1 MNPSSKRNRHTKMYV
16 LLILLS
22 LGFSTLAQSPKTY
35 TPKLQKVTVYLQG
48 AHLYYNE
55 NVTLQAGN
63 NELIFENI
71 SPYINVASLQAASKG
86 AVVMEV
92 KHQIKYKEKA
102 IATRKYDKEIE
113 NVLDSLEDI
122 AYAMKDID
130 NKVYVLETEKS
141 MLMNNRIIKGQQ
153 LRDSLPTLRDGMAFL
168 KEKLNSIYEQS
179 LKLERMKAK
188 LQKQKNKLDTRY
200 SSLLLLQSGQEVFN
214 RTAAQQVNQVVV
226 TLFCDAATTTQV
238 NFNYFV
244 QNASWVPVYDLQAT
258 SSTNNFNLKYFA
270 NVAQSTG
277 VEWTSVPL
285 TLSTSNPT
293 ETNVKPELSPWYL
306 SFMEY
311 LRNDKLSKTLSNARV
326 PMQMESLSI
335 KKKSNSDGYDD
346 VEEDQKYVQ
355 NYVQITESIIRTEYE
370 IKLNYTI
377 AADGKMHKVL
387 INQKEVPMIMEFAA
401 VPKVCTDA
409 FLMAKVTGW
418 EDMNILPGNARLYFD
433 GGYVGE
439 MYLDASTTSDTLNVN
454 LGRDKTIAI
463 TRKKIKEDVKEKIF
477 ADDKVETRTIEI
489 VVRNTKNV
497 PVEIVLEDQIPIAT
511 GTNEI
516 RVDLFESD
524 GATLDV
530 ATGKLTWKVK
540 LKVKDTK
547 KITFTYQIRYPKGKT
562 IAGL

>member
-1 MNPSSKRNRHTKMYV
+1 MNHSFKNSYQLKTFA

-22 LGFSTLAQSPKTY
+22 FGFTTLAQSPRTY
-35 TPKLQKVTVYLQG
+35 TSKLQKVTVYLQG

-55 NVTLQAGN
+55 NVSLQAGN

-71 SPYINVASLQAASKG
+71 SAYINASSLQASSKG

-92 KHQIKYKEKA
+92 KHQIKYKEKVV
-102 IATRKYDKEIE
+102 ATRKYDKEID

-122 AYAMKDID
+122 AYGMKDID
-130 NKVYVLETEKS
+130 NKTYVLETEKN
-141 MLMNNRIIKGQQ
+141 MLLNNRIIKGQP
-153 LRDSLPTLRDGMAFL
+153 LRDSLPTLRDGMIFL

-200 SSLLLLQSGQEVFN
+200 NTLLLLQSGQDVFN
-214 RTAAQQVNQVVV
+214 RAAAQQVNQVVV
-226 TLFCDAATTTQV
+226 TLFSDAATTTQV
-238 NFNYFV
+238 SFNYFV
-244 QNASWVPVYDLQAT
+244 QNANWIPVYDLQAT
-258 SSTNNFNLKYFA
+258 SATNNFNLKYFA
-270 NVAQSTG
+270 NVTQNTG
-277 VEWTSVPL
+277 LEWTNVPL
-285 TLSTSNPT
+285 TLSTSNPN

-306 SFMEY
+306 SFMDY
-311 LRNDKLSKTLSNARV
+311 LRKNEGNKSLSNAKV
-326 PMQMESLSI
+326 PMAMETVTIQKDS
-335 KKKSNSDGYDD
+335 KSEGYDD
-346 VEEDQKYVQ
+346 EQEDQKYIQ

-418 EDMNILPGNARLYFD
+418 EDMNIIPGNARLYFD

-439 MYLDASTTSDTLNVN
+439 MYLDASTTADTLNIN

-463 TRKKIKEDVKEKIF
+463 TRKKIKENYKEKLF
-477 ADDKVETRTIEI
+477 ADDKIETRTIEI
-489 VVRNTKNV
+489 VVRNTKNI
-497 PVEIVLEDQIPIAT
+497 PVEILLEDQIPITT
-511 GTNEI
+511 GTNDI
-516 RVDLFESD
+516 RVDLLESD
-524 GATLDV
+524 GAVLDES
-530 ATGKLTWKVK
+530 TGKLTWKVK
-540 LKVKDTK
+540 LKVKDSQ
-547 KITFTYQIRYPKGKT
+547 KIKFTYQIRYPKGKT

>member
-1 MNPSSKRNRHTKMYV
+1 MNLSPQRSSHTKLYV
-16 LLILLS
+16 LLVLLS
-22 LGFSTLAQSPKTY
+22 FGFTTLAQSPKTY

-55 NVTLQAGN
+55 NVSLHAGN

-71 SPYINVASLQAASKG
+71 SPYINVASLQAASSG

-130 NKVYVLETEKS
+130 NKVHVLETEKN

-179 LKLERMKAK
+179 LKLERMKLK

-200 SSLLLLQSGQEVFN
+200 NTLLLLQSGQDVFN

-226 TLFCDAATTTQV
+226 TLFSDVATNAQV

-244 QNASWVPVYDLQAT
+244 QNANWLPVYDLQAT

-270 NVAQSTG
+270 NVTQTTG
-277 VEWTSVPL
+277 IEWTSVPL
-285 TLSTSNPT
+285 ILSTSNPT

-311 LRNDKLSKTLSNARV
+311 LRHDKLSKTLSNARV
-326 PMQMESLSI
+326 PMQVQTLDI
-335 KKKSNSDGYDD
+335 VRKKESDGYDD

-355 NYVQITESIIRTEYE
+355 NYVQITENIIRTEYE

-418 EDMNILPGNARLYFD
+418 EDMNIIPGNARLYFD

-439 MYLDASTTSDTLNVN
+439 MYLDASTTADTLNVN

-463 TRKKIKEDVKEKIF
+463 TRKKIKEEVKEKIF

-489 VVRNTKNV
+489 VVRNTKNI
-497 PVEIVLEDQIPIAT
+497 PMEIVLEDQIPIVT

-516 RVDLFESD
+516 RVDLFESG
-524 GATLDV
+524 GATLDE

-540 LKVKDTK
+540 LKAKDTK

>member
-270 NVAQSTG
+270 NVTQSTG

-311 LRNDKLSKTLSNARV
+311 LRNDRISKTLSNARV

-418 EDMNILPGNARLYFD
+418 EDMNIMPGNARLYFD

>member
-226 TLFCDAATTTQV
+226 TLFCDAATATQV

-270 NVAQSTG
+270 NVTQSTG

-311 LRNDKLSKTLSNARV
+311 LRNDRLSKTLSNARV

-516 RVDLFESD
+516 RVDLFESG
-524 GATLDV
+524 GATLDE

>member
-1 MNPSSKRNRHTKMYV
+1 MNHSFKNSYQLKTFV

-22 LGFSTLAQSPKTY
+22 FGFTTLAQSPKTY
-35 TPKLQKVTVYLQG
+35 TSKLQKVTVYLQG

-55 NVTLQAGN
+55 NVTLQPGN

-71 SPYINVASLQAASKG
+71 SPYINASSLQASSKG

-92 KHQIKYKEKA
+92 KHQVKYKEKVV
-102 IATRKYDKEIE
+102 ATRKYDKEID

-122 AYAMKDID
+122 AYGMKDID
-130 NKVYVLETEKS
+130 NKTYVLETEKN
-141 MLMNNRIIKGQQ
+141 MLLNNRIIKGQP
-153 LRDSLPTLRDGMAFL
+153 LRDSLPTLRDGMIFL

-200 SSLLLLQSGQEVFN
+200 NTLLLLQSGQDVFN
-214 RTAAQQVNQVVV
+214 NNAAQQVNQVVV
-226 TLFCDAATTTQV
+226 TLFSDAATTTQV

-244 QNASWVPVYDLQAT
+244 QNANWVPVYDLQAT
-258 SSTNNFNLKYFA
+258 SATNNFNLKYFA
-270 NVAQSTG
+270 NVTQNTG
-277 VEWTSVPL
+277 IEWTNVPL
-285 TLSTSNPT
+285 TLSTSNPN

-306 SFMEY
+306 SFMDY
-311 LRNDKLSKTLSNARV
+311 LRKDKNAKSLSNAGV
-326 PMQMESLSI
+326 PMQAETLDIVSKKES
-335 KKKSNSDGYDD
+335 NGYDD
-346 VEEDQKYVQ
+346 TEEDKKYIQ

-418 EDMNILPGNARLYFD
+418 EDMNIIPGNARLYFD

-439 MYLDASTTSDTLNVN
+439 MYLDASTTADTLNIN

-463 TRKKIKEDVKEKIF
+463 TRKKIKENYKEKLF
-477 ADDKVETRTIEI
+477 ADDKIETRTIEI
-489 VVRNTKNV
+489 VVRNTKNI
-497 PVEIVLEDQIPIAT
+497 PVEILLEDQIPIAT
-511 GTNEI
+511 GTNDI
-516 RVDLFESD
+516 RVDLLESD
-524 GATLDV
+524 GAILDES
-530 ATGKLTWKVK
+530 TGKLTWKVK
-540 LKVKDTK
+540 LKVKDSQ
-547 KITFTYQIRYPKGKT
+547 KIKFTYQIRYPKGKT

>member
-1 MNPSSKRNRHTKMYV
+1 MNLSSKRNRPTQMYV

-22 LGFSTLAQSPKTY
+22 FGFSTLAQSPKTY

-48 AHLYYNE
+48 AHLHYNE
-55 NVTLQAGN
+55 NVILQAGN
-63 NELIFENI
+63 NELIFENV
-71 SPYINVASLQAASKG
+71 SPYINVASLQATSNG

-92 KHQIKYKEKA
+92 KHQIKYKEKKV
-102 IATRKYDKEIE
+102 ATRKYDNEIE

-122 AYAMKDID
+122 AYTMKDID
-130 NKVYVLETEKS
+130 NKTYVLETEKN
-141 MLMNNRIIKGQQ
+141 MLLNNRIIKGQPI
-153 LRDSLPTLRDGMAFL
+153 RDSLATLRDGMAFL
-168 KEKLNSIYEQS
+168 KEKLNAIYEQS

-188 LQKQKNKLDTRY
+188 LQKQKNKLDIRY
-200 SSLLLLQSGQEVFN
+200 GTLTLLQSGQDIYN
-214 RTAAQQVNQVVV
+214 NSGAQQINQVVV
-226 TLFCDAATTTQV
+226 TVFSDAPTTAQV

-244 QNASWVPVYDLQAT
+244 QNANWAPVYDLQAT
-258 SSTNNFNLKYFA
+258 SATNNFNLKYFA
-270 NVAQSTG
+270 NVTQTTG
-277 VEWTSVPL
+277 IEWTNVPL
-285 TLSTSNPT
+285 TLSTSNPN

-306 SFMEY
+306 GFMDY
-311 LRNDKLSKTLSNARV
+311 LRKDGRSKSLSNA
-326 PMQMESLSI
+326 PISMQEVTI
-335 KKKSNSDGYDD
+335 TKKNNSSTDD

-387 INQKEVPMIMEFAA
+387 INQKEVPMIMQFAA

-418 EDMNILPGNARLYFD
+418 EDMNIIPGNARLYFD

-463 TRKKIKEDVKEKIF
+463 TRKKIKENFKDKIF
-477 ADDKVETRTIEI
+477 SDDKVETRTIEI

-511 GTNEI
+511 GSNEI
-516 RVDLFESD
+516 RVDLFEND
-524 GATLDV
+524 GAILDE
-530 ATGKLTWKVK
+530 ATGKLSWKVK

>member
-22 LGFSTLAQSPKTY
+22 FGFSTLAQSPKTY

-270 NVAQSTG
+270 NVTQSTG

-311 LRNDKLSKTLSNARV
+311 LRNDRISKTLSNARV

-489 VVRNTKNV
+489 VVRNTKNI
-497 PVEIVLEDQIPIAT
+497 PVEIVLEDQIPIVT

-516 RVDLFESD
+516 RVDLFESG
-524 GATLDV
+524 GATLDE

>member
-270 NVAQSTG
+270 NVTQSTG

-311 LRNDKLSKTLSNARV
+311 LRNDRISKTLSNARV

-418 EDMNILPGNARLYFD
+418 EEMNIIPGNARLYFD

-439 MYLDASTTSDTLNVN
+439 MYLDASNTSDTLNIN

-463 TRKKIKEDVKEKIF
+463 TRKKIKENFKEKIF

-516 RVDLFESD
+516 RVDLFESG
-524 GATLDV
+524 GATLDE

-547 KITFTYQIRYPKGKT
+547 KITFTYQIRYPKGKS

>member
-22 LGFSTLAQSPKTY
+22 FGFSTLAQSSKTY

-122 AYAMKDID
+122 TYAMKDID
-130 NKVYVLETEKS
+130 NKVYVLETEKN

-226 TLFCDAATTTQV
+226 TLFSDAATTTQV

-270 NVAQSTG
+270 NVTQTTG

-489 VVRNTKNV
+489 VVRNTKNI
-497 PVEIVLEDQIPIAT
+497 PVEIVLEDQIPIVT

-516 RVDLFESD
+516 RVDLFESG
-524 GATLDV
+524 GATLDE

>member
-1 MNPSSKRNRHTKMYV
+1 
-16 LLILLS
+16 
-22 LGFSTLAQSPKTY
+22 
-35 TPKLQKVTVYLQG
+35 
-48 AHLYYNE
+48 
-55 NVTLQAGN
+55 VTLQAGN

-270 NVAQSTG
+270 NVTQSTG

>member
-1 MNPSSKRNRHTKMYV
+1 MNQSSKRNRPTKMYV

-22 LGFSTLAQSPKTY
+22 FGFSTLAQSPKTY

-55 NVTLQAGN
+55 NVILHAGN
-63 NELIFENI
+63 NELVFENV

-92 KHQIKYKEKA
+92 KHQIKYKEKKV
-102 IATRKYDKEIE
+102 ATRKYDNEIE

-130 NKVYVLETEKS
+130 NKTYVLETEKN
-141 MLMNNRIIKGQQ
+141 MLLNNRIIKGQPI
-153 LRDSLPTLRDGMAFL
+153 RDSLATLRDGMAFL
-168 KEKLNSIYEQS
+168 KEKLNAIYEQS

-188 LQKQKNKLDTRY
+188 LQKQKNKLDIRY
-200 SSLLLLQSGQEVFN
+200 GTLTLLQSGQDIYN
-214 RTAAQQVNQVVV
+214 NSGAQQINQVVV
-226 TLFCDAATTTQV
+226 TVFSDAPATAQV

-244 QNASWVPVYDLQAT
+244 QNANWAPVYDLQAT
-258 SSTNNFNLKYFA
+258 SATNNFNLKYFA
-270 NVAQSTG
+270 NVTQTTG
-277 VEWTSVPL
+277 IEWTNVPL
-285 TLSTSNPT
+285 TLSTSNPN

-306 SFMEY
+306 GFMDY
-311 LRNDKLSKTLSNARV
+311 LRKDSRSKSLSNA
-326 PMQMESLSI
+326 PISMQEVTI
-335 KKKSNSDGYDD
+335 TKKNNSSTDD

-387 INQKEVPMIMEFAA
+387 INQKEVPMIMQFAA

-418 EDMNILPGNARLYFD
+418 EDMNIIPGNARLYFD

-463 TRKKIKEDVKEKIF
+463 NRKKIKENFKDKIF
-477 ADDKVETRTIEI
+477 SDDKVETRTIEI

-497 PVEIVLEDQIPIAT
+497 PVEIVLEDQTPIAT
-511 GTNEI
+511 GSNEI
-516 RVDLFESD
+516 RVDLFEND
-524 GATLDV
+524 GAILDE
-530 ATGKLTWKVK
+530 ATGKLSWKVK

>member
-1 MNPSSKRNRHTKMYV
+1 MNQSSKRNRPTQMYV

-22 LGFSTLAQSPKTY
+22 FGFSTLAQSPKTY

-55 NVTLQAGN
+55 NVILQAGN
-63 NELIFENI
+63 NELIFENV

-92 KHQIKYKEKA
+92 KHQIKYKEKKV
-102 IATRKYDKEIE
+102 ATRKYDTEIE

-130 NKVYVLETEKS
+130 NKTYVLETEKN
-141 MLMNNRIIKGQQ
+141 MLLNNRIIKGQPI
-153 LRDSLPTLRDGMAFL
+153 RDSLATLRDGMAFL
-168 KEKLNSIYEQS
+168 KEKLNAIYEQS

-188 LQKQKNKLDTRY
+188 LQKQKNKLDIRY
-200 SSLLLLQSGQEVFN
+200 GTLTLLQSGQDIYN
-214 RTAAQQVNQVVV
+214 NSGAQQINQVVV
-226 TLFCDAATTTQV
+226 TVYSDAATTAQV

-244 QNASWVPVYDLQAT
+244 QNANWAPVYDLQAT
-258 SSTNNFNLKYFA
+258 SATNNFNLKYFA
-270 NVAQSTG
+270 NVTQTTG
-277 VEWTSVPL
+277 IEWTNVPL
-285 TLSTSNPT
+285 TLSTSNPN

-306 SFMEY
+306 GFMDY
-311 LRNDKLSKTLSNARV
+311 LKRDKYSKSLSNA
-326 PMQMESLSI
+326 PISLQEVTI
-335 KKKSNSDGYDD
+335 TKKDNSSTDD

-355 NYVQITESIIRTEYE
+355 KYVQITESIIRTEYE

-387 INQKEVPMIMEFAA
+387 INQKEVPMIMQFAA

-418 EDMNILPGNARLYFD
+418 EDMNIIPGNARLYFD

-463 TRKKIKEDVKEKIF
+463 TRKKIKENFKEKIF

-511 GTNEI
+511 GSNEI
-516 RVDLFESD
+516 RVDLFEND
-524 GATLDV
+524 GATLDEV
-530 ATGKLTWKVK
+530 TGKLTWKVQ

>member
-311 LRNDKLSKTLSNARV
+311 LRNDRISKTLSNARV

>member
-22 LGFSTLAQSPKTY
+22 FDFSTLAQSPKTY

-270 NVAQSTG
+270 NVTQSTG

-311 LRNDKLSKTLSNARV
+311 LRNDRISKTLSNARV

>member
-311 LRNDKLSKTLSNARV
+311 LRNDRISKTLSNAWV

>member
-1 MNPSSKRNRHTKMYV
+1 MNLSSKRNRPTQMYV

-22 LGFSTLAQSPKTY
+22 FGFSTLAQSPKTY

-48 AHLYYNE
+48 AHLHYNE
-55 NVTLQAGN
+55 NVILQAGN
-63 NELIFENI
+63 NELIFENV
-71 SPYINVASLQAASKG
+71 SPYINVASLQATSNG

-92 KHQIKYKEKA
+92 KHQIKYKEKKV
-102 IATRKYDKEIE
+102 ATRKYDNEIE

-122 AYAMKDID
+122 AYTMKDID
-130 NKVYVLETEKS
+130 NKTYVLETEKN
-141 MLMNNRIIKGQQ
+141 MLLNNRIIKGQPI
-153 LRDSLPTLRDGMAFL
+153 RDSLATLRDGMAFL
-168 KEKLNSIYEQS
+168 KEKLNAIYEQS

-188 LQKQKNKLDTRY
+188 LQKQKNKLDIRY
-200 SSLLLLQSGQEVFN
+200 GTLTLLQSGQDIYN
-214 RTAAQQVNQVVV
+214 NSGAQQINQVVV
-226 TLFCDAATTTQV
+226 AVFSDAPTTAQV

-244 QNASWVPVYDLQAT
+244 QNANWAPVYDLQAT
-258 SSTNNFNLKYFA
+258 SATNNFNLKYFA
-270 NVAQSTG
+270 NVTQTTG
-277 VEWTSVPL
+277 IEWTNVPL
-285 TLSTSNPT
+285 TLSTSNPN

-306 SFMEY
+306 GFMDY
-311 LRNDKLSKTLSNARV
+311 LRKDGRSKSLSNA
-326 PMQMESLSI
+326 PISMQEVTI
-335 KKKSNSDGYDD
+335 TKKNNSSTDD

-387 INQKEVPMIMEFAA
+387 INQKEVPMIMQFAA

-418 EDMNILPGNARLYFD
+418 EDMNIIPGNARLYFD

-463 TRKKIKEDVKEKIF
+463 TRKKIKENFKDKIF
-477 ADDKVETRTIEI
+477 SDDKVETRTIEI

-511 GTNEI
+511 GSNEI
-516 RVDLFESD
+516 RVDLFEND
-524 GATLDV
+524 GAILDE
-530 ATGKLTWKVK
+530 ATGKLSWKVK

>member
-22 LGFSTLAQSPKTY
+22 FGFSTLAQSPKTY

-244 QNASWVPVYDLQAT
+244 QNANWVPVYDLQAT

-270 NVAQSTG
+270 NVTQTTG

-311 LRNDKLSKTLSNARV
+311 LRNDRISKTLSNARV

-516 RVDLFESD
+516 RVDLFESG
-524 GATLDV
+524 GATLDE

-547 KITFTYQIRYPKGKT
+547 KITFTYQIRYPKGKS

>member
-270 NVAQSTG
+270 NVTQSTG

>member
-22 LGFSTLAQSPKTY
+22 FGFSTLAQSPKTY

-130 NKVYVLETEKS
+130 NKVHVLETEKN

-179 LKLERMKAK
+179 LKLERMKLK

-200 SSLLLLQSGQEVFN
+200 NTLLLLQSGQDVFN

-226 TLFCDAATTTQV
+226 TLFSDVATNAQV

-244 QNASWVPVYDLQAT
+244 QNANWVPVYDLQAT

-270 NVAQSTG
+270 NVTQTTG

-311 LRNDKLSKTLSNARV
+311 LRKDRLSKTLSNARV
-326 PMQMESLSI
+326 PMQTESLSI
-335 KKKSNSDGYDD
+335 KKKGNSDGYDD

-370 IKLNYTI
+370 IKLHYTI

-409 FLMAKVTGW
+409 FLLAKVTGW

-477 ADDKVETRTIEI
+477 TDDKVETRTIEI
-489 VVRNTKNV
+489 VVRNTKNI
-497 PVEIVLEDQIPIAT
+497 PVEIVLEDQIPIVT

-516 RVDLFESD
+516 RVDLFESG
-524 GATLDV
+524 GATLDE

>member
-270 NVAQSTG
+270 NVTQSTG

-311 LRNDKLSKTLSNARV
+311 LRNDRISKTLSNAWV

>member
-1 MNPSSKRNRHTKMYV
+1 MNQSSKRNRPTKMYV

-22 LGFSTLAQSPKTY
+22 FGFSTLAQSPKTY

-48 AHLYYNE
+48 AHLHYNE
-55 NVTLQAGN
+55 NVILQAGN
-63 NELIFENI
+63 NELIFENV
-71 SPYINVASLQAASKG
+71 SPYINVASLQATSNG

-92 KHQIKYKEKA
+92 KHQIKYKEKKV
-102 IATRKYDKEIE
+102 ATRKYDNEIE

-122 AYAMKDID
+122 AYTMKDID
-130 NKVYVLETEKS
+130 NKTYVLETEKN
-141 MLMNNRIIKGQQ
+141 MLLNNRIIKGQPI
-153 LRDSLPTLRDGMAFL
+153 RDSLATLRDGMAFL
-168 KEKLNSIYEQS
+168 KEKLNAIYEQS

-188 LQKQKNKLDTRY
+188 LQKQKNKLDIRY
-200 SSLLLLQSGQEVFN
+200 GTLTLLQSGQDIYN
-214 RTAAQQVNQVVV
+214 NSGAQQINQVVV
-226 TLFCDAATTTQV
+226 TVFSDAPTTAQV

-244 QNASWVPVYDLQAT
+244 QNANWAPVYDLQAT
-258 SSTNNFNLKYFA
+258 SATNNFNLKYFA
-270 NVAQSTG
+270 NVTQTTG
-277 VEWTSVPL
+277 IEWTNVPL
-285 TLSTSNPT
+285 TLSTSNPN

-306 SFMEY
+306 GFMDY
-311 LRNDKLSKTLSNARV
+311 LRKDGRSKSLSNA
-326 PMQMESLSI
+326 PISMQEVTI
-335 KKKSNSDGYDD
+335 TKKNNSSTDD

-387 INQKEVPMIMEFAA
+387 INQKEVPMIMQFAA

-418 EDMNILPGNARLYFD
+418 EDMNIIPGNARLYFD

-463 TRKKIKEDVKEKIF
+463 TRKKIKENFKDKIF
-477 ADDKVETRTIEI
+477 SDDKVETRTIEI
-489 VVRNTKNV
+489 VVRNTKNI
-497 PVEIVLEDQIPIAT
+497 PVEIVLEDQIPIVT

-516 RVDLFESD
+516 RVDLFESG
-524 GATLDV
+524 GATLDE

>member
-1 MNPSSKRNRHTKMYV
+1 MNHSFKNSHQLKTFA

-22 LGFSTLAQSPKTY
+22 FGFTTLAQSPKTY
-35 TPKLQKVTVYLQG
+35 TSKLQKVTVYLQG

-55 NVTLQAGN
+55 NVTLQPGN

-71 SPYINVASLQAASKG
+71 SPYINASSLQASSKV

-92 KHQIKYKEKA
+92 KHQVKYKEKVV
-102 IATRKYDKEIE
+102 ATRKYDKEID

-122 AYAMKDID
+122 AYGMKDID
-130 NKVYVLETEKS
+130 NKTYVLETEKN
-141 MLMNNRIIKGQQ
+141 MLLNNRIIKGQP
-153 LRDSLPTLRDGMAFL
+153 LRDSLPTLRDGMIFL

-200 SSLLLLQSGQEVFN
+200 NTLLLLQSGQDVFN
-214 RTAAQQVNQVVV
+214 RTAAQQVNQIVV

-244 QNASWVPVYDLQAT
+244 QNANWVPVYDLQAT
-258 SSTNNFNLKYFA
+258 SATNNFNLKYFA
-270 NVAQSTG
+270 NVTQNTG
-277 VEWTSVPL
+277 IEWTNVPL
-285 TLSTSNPT
+285 TLSTSNPN

-306 SFMEY
+306 SFMDY
-311 LRNDKLSKTLSNARV
+311 LRKDKNAKSLSNAGV
-326 PMQMESLSI
+326 PMQAETLDIVSRKES
-335 KKKSNSDGYDD
+335 NGYDD
-346 VEEDQKYVQ
+346 TEEDKKYIQ

-439 MYLDASTTSDTLNVN
+439 MYLDASTTADTLNIN

-463 TRKKIKEDVKEKIF
+463 TRKKIKENYKEKFF
-477 ADDKVETRTIEI
+477 AEDKIETRTIEI
-489 VVRNTKNV
+489 VVRNTKNI
-497 PVEIVLEDQIPIAT
+497 PVEILLEDQIPIAT
-511 GTNEI
+511 GTNDI
-516 RVDLFESD
+516 RVDLLESD
-524 GATLDV
+524 GAVLDES
-530 ATGKLTWKVK
+530 TGKLTWKVK
-540 LKVKDTK
+540 LKVKDSQ
-547 KITFTYQIRYPKGKT
+547 KIKFTYQIRYPKGKT

>member
-270 NVAQSTG
+270 NVTQSTG

-311 LRNDKLSKTLSNARV
+311 LRNDRISKTLSNARV

>member
-1 MNPSSKRNRHTKMYV
+1 MNQSSKRNRPTKMYV

-22 LGFSTLAQSPKTY
+22 FGFSTLAQSPKTY

-55 NVTLQAGN
+55 NVILHAGN
-63 NELIFENI
+63 NELVFENV

-92 KHQIKYKEKA
+92 KHQIKYKEKKV
-102 IATRKYDKEIE
+102 ATRKYDNEIE

-130 NKVYVLETEKS
+130 NKTYVLETEKN
-141 MLMNNRIIKGQQ
+141 MLLNNRIIKGQPI
-153 LRDSLPTLRDGMAFL
+153 RDSLATLRDGMAFL
-168 KEKLNSIYEQS
+168 KEKLNAIYEQS

-188 LQKQKNKLDTRY
+188 LQKQKNKLDIRY
-200 SSLLLLQSGQEVFN
+200 GTLTLLQSGQDIYN
-214 RTAAQQVNQVVV
+214 NSGAQQINQVVV
-226 TLFCDAATTTQV
+226 TVFSDAPATAQV

-244 QNASWVPVYDLQAT
+244 QNANWAPVYDLQAT
-258 SSTNNFNLKYFA
+258 SATNNFNLKYFA
-270 NVAQSTG
+270 NVTQTTG
-277 VEWTSVPL
+277 IEWTNVPL
-285 TLSTSNPT
+285 TLSTSNPN
-293 ETNVKPELSPWYL
+293 ETNVKPELSPLYL
-306 SFMEY
+306 GFMDY
-311 LRNDKLSKTLSNARV
+311 LRKDSRSKSLSNA
-326 PMQMESLSI
+326 PISMQEVTI
-335 KKKSNSDGYDD
+335 TKKNNSSTDD

-387 INQKEVPMIMEFAA
+387 INQKEVPMIMQFAA

-418 EDMNILPGNARLYFD
+418 EDMNIIPGNARLYFD

-463 TRKKIKEDVKEKIF
+463 NRKKIKENFKDKIF
-477 ADDKVETRTIEI
+477 SDDKVETRTIEI

-511 GTNEI
+511 GSNEI
-516 RVDLFESD
+516 RVDLFEND
-524 GATLDV
+524 GAILDE
-530 ATGKLTWKVK
+530 ATGKLSWKVK

>member
-1 MNPSSKRNRHTKMYV
+1 MNLSSKRNRPTQMYV

-22 LGFSTLAQSPKTY
+22 FGFSTLAQSPKSY

-55 NVTLQAGN
+55 NVILQAGN
-63 NELIFENI
+63 NELIFENV

-92 KHQIKYKEKA
+92 KHQIKYKEKKV
-102 IATRKYDKEIE
+102 ATRKYDTEIE

-130 NKVYVLETEKS
+130 NKTYVLETEKN
-141 MLMNNRIIKGQQ
+141 MLLNNRIIKGQPI
-153 LRDSLPTLRDGMAFL
+153 RDSLATLRDGMAFL
-168 KEKLNSIYEQS
+168 KEKLNAIYEQS

-188 LQKQKNKLDTRY
+188 LQKQKNKLDIRY
-200 SSLLLLQSGQEVFN
+200 GTLTLLQSGQDIYN
-214 RTAAQQVNQVVV
+214 NSGAQQINQVVV
-226 TLFCDAATTTQV
+226 TVFSDAPATAQV

-244 QNASWVPVYDLQAT
+244 QNANWAPVYDLQAT
-258 SSTNNFNLKYFA
+258 SATNNFNLKYFA
-270 NVAQSTG
+270 NVTQTTG
-277 VEWTSVPL
+277 IEWTNVPL
-285 TLSTSNPT
+285 TLSTSNPN

-306 SFMEY
+306 GFMDY
-311 LRNDKLSKTLSNARV
+311 LKRDKYSKSLSNA
-326 PMQMESLSI
+326 PISLQEVTI
-335 KKKSNSDGYDD
+335 TKKDNSSTDD

-355 NYVQITESIIRTEYE
+355 KYVQITESIIRTEYE

-418 EDMNILPGNARLYFD
+418 EDMNIIPGNARLYFD

-463 TRKKIKEDVKEKIF
+463 TRKKIKENFKEKIF

-511 GTNEI
+511 GSNEI
-516 RVDLFESD
+516 RVDLFEND
-524 GATLDV
+524 GATLDEV
-530 ATGKLTWKVK
+530 TGKLTWKVQ